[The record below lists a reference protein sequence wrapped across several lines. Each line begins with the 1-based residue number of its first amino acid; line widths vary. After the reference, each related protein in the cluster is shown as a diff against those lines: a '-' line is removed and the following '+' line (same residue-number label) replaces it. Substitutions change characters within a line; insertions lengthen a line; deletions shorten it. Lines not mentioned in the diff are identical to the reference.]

1 MAVPIAAP
9 AIAPAVV
16 TVFARYPSQATA
28 TFSAAAGSSQGH
40 AAAVKARTDLR

>member
-1 MAVPIAAP
+1 MAAPITAP

-28 TFSAAAGSSQGH
+28 TFSAAAGSSHGQ
-40 AAAVKARTDLR
+40 AAAVKEGT